1 MKKTIAMLLIA
12 LLTFSLI
19 SVAYADSD
27 SMNKIVATDNG
38 SNAIE
43 PYGFSKTK
51 TVKKVN
57 DSEKTIIEDSNWY
70 NETTVTCTWASSS
83 GPTSVTI
90 NCYIK
95 YNGYWSLYG
104 TRTFTAPQDHAN
116 FQINGGEPF
125 RITVIRKSG
134 NDGDCTFKVTLG

>member
-51 TVKKVN
+51 TVKK
-57 DSEKTIIEDSNWY
+57 
-70 NETTVTCTWASSS
+70 
-83 GPTSVTI
+83 
-90 NCYIK
+90 
-95 YNGYWSLYG
+95 
-104 TRTFTAPQDHAN
+104 
-116 FQINGGEPF
+116 
-125 RITVIRKSG
+125 
-134 NDGDCTFKVTLG
+134 